1 MYWLSGNLNGNLN
14 GFFGFLI
21 RNGHLEIVQ
30 FLVNGNH
37 CQVNAVDN
45 YGWTALRHAAE

>member
-1 MYWLSGNLNGNLN
+1 MHLCIFLL
-14 GFFGFLI
+14 LI
-21 RNGHLEIVQ
+21 RNGYLEIVQ

-45 YGWTALRHAAE
+45 DGKTALHYAAS